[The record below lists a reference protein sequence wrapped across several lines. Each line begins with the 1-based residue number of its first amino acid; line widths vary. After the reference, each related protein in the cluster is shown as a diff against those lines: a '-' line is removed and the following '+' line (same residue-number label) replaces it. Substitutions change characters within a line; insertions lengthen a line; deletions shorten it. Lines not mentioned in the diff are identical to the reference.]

1 MPPPVLVPYDPGW
14 PARFEALRALIDATV
29 GPDALRIDHIGSTSI
44 PGLAAKDVV
53 DIQVTVASLA
63 VADMWPDALGRFR
76 RRPHIDDHVPTGA
89 RAGADWQ
96 KRYWSSGDPAA
107 HLHVR
112 EAGRANHRY
121 ALLFRDYLRLH
132 GDAAEGYA
140 REKLALAASCDDT
153 SVYAEAK
160 DPVCDRIARAAEAW
174 ATEVNWQPDRGGATG
189 RTLFPTVLPPA

>member
-1 MPPPVLVPYDPGW
+1 MLPPVLVPYDPGW
-14 PARFEALRALIDATV
+14 PARFEALRAVIDATV

-44 PGLAAKDVV
+44 PGLAAKDVI

-63 VADMWPDALGRFR
+63 VADTWPDALGPFR
-76 RRPHIDDHVPTGA
+76 RRSHVEDHVPSAASPGTG
-89 RAGADWQ
+89 WQ
-96 KRYWSSGDPAA
+96 KRYWRSTEPAA

-132 GDAAEGYA
+132 GDAAEAYA
-140 REKLALAASCDDT
+140 RAKLALAASCDDT

-160 DPVCDRIARAAEAW
+160 DHVCDLIAQAAEAW
-174 ATEVNWQPDRGGATG
+174 AAQNQWHPV
-189 RTLFPTVLPPA
+189 